1 MLLNSSS
8 YTQQCCSNA
17 QTFPNVATSHY
28 SPPVEWC
35 RDPQGGCVTSLILSF
50 IQSMDSSLGWLLLAV
65 RCRYGCMQSHAHGL
79 QAVMLQKRQ
88 AGIDVCVC
96 VSCER
101 ERVYKR
107 VFFFFFFC
115 IAGVSVVFCLLV
127 VAPGVQSEQ
136 GTDGQWLCD
145 AVYWLS
151 DSDAE
156 AAPCCSGNMDQLC
169 SVTKCIDSV
178 WSFTHE
184 QTASLDIKACI

>member
-1 MLLNSSS
+1 M
-8 YTQQCCSNA
+8 
-17 QTFPNVATSHY
+17 ATSHY
-28 SPPVEWC
+28 SPPVEWR
-35 RDPQGGCVTSLILSF
+35 RDPQGGCVTGLILSF
-50 IQSMDSSLGWLLLAV
+50 IQSMSNSLGWRLLAV
-65 RCRYGCMQSHAHGL
+65 RRRYGCMQSHAHGH
-79 QAVMLQKRQ
+79 QAVMLQKSQ
-88 AGIDVCVC
+88 AGRDVS

-101 ERVYKR
+101 ESVYKR
-107 VFFFFFFC
+107 GFFC

-151 DSDAE
+151 DSE

-169 SVTKCIDSV
+169 SVTKCIDSL
-178 WSFTHE
+178 WSFTHK

>member
-28 SPPVEWC
+28 SPPVEWR
-35 RDPQGGCVTSLILSF
+35 RDPQGGCVTGLILSF
-50 IQSMDSSLGWLLLAV
+50 IQSMDSSLGWRLLAV

-88 AGIDVCVC
+88 AGRDVCLCLLWKGEC
-96 VSCER
+96 VQEG
-101 ERVYKR
+101 V
-107 VFFFFFFC
+107 FFC
-115 IAGVSVVFCLLV
+115 IAGVSVVFFCLLV

-169 SVTKCIDSV
+169 SVTKCIDSL